1 MYKIKSMRKIKILV
15 FFVLLLS
22 FGSRAQDSLF
32 FSNTFYSVTFVDT
45 TLSFTIYDTIS
56 NLGSVPFTG
65 ASVKFAA
72 KVNNN
77 VALIFSSPRLV
88 YDSIAPSD
96 TLYPGGGNYKAL
108 SYTVNSDTAPP
119 FVVGTNAVVIWPII
133 TINGTNIPINP
144 ADSIFINVTY
154 DTLATGIAGTSLVK
168 MYIFQTPGRLNINF
182 GDAENLV
189 QQVSIYDILGQGMY
203 AGSADKSK
211 NIPTTGWTTGVYLCE
226 ITTYSGEKRTIKFR
240 LE

>member
-15 FFVLLLS
+15 FSLLLLS
-22 FGSRAQDSLF
+22 FGSKAQDSLF
-32 FSNTFYSVTFVDT
+32 FSRTVYSVTFVDT
-45 TLSFTIYDTIS
+45 TTSFTIFDTIT

-65 ASVKFAA
+65 ASVQFAA

-77 VALIFSSPRLV
+77 IGLIFSSPRLT

-96 TLYPGGGNYKAL
+96 TLFPGGANYKAL
-108 SYTVNSDTAPP
+108 SFTVNSDTAPP

-133 TINGTNIPINP
+133 TVNGTNIPINP
-144 ADSIFINVTY
+144 ADSIYINVTY
-154 DTLATGIAGTSLVK
+154 DTVATGIAGTALIK
-168 MYIFQTPGRLNINF
+168 MYIFQTPGHLNVNF

-189 QQVSIYDILGQGMY
+189 QQVRIVDMLGQSMY
-203 AGSADKSK
+203 TGSAERSR
-211 NIPTTGWTTGVYLCE
+211 NIPTAGWITGIYLCE
-226 ITTYSGEKRTIKFR
+226 ITTYTGEKRTIKFR